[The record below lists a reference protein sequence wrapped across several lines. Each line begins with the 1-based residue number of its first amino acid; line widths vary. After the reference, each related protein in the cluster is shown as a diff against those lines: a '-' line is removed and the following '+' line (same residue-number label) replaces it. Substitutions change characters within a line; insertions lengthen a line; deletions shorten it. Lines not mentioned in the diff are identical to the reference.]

1 MSNTSIFNRRQ
12 FTSER
17 KHAFT
22 ALRSLSSISLDK
34 AHVMIQVNTN
44 NELVDS
50 SSPLYVNPDDLD
62 TFVITTSADSENT
75 ISFESVKN
83 TINLNVKDCGYF

>member
-1 MSNTSIFNRRQ
+1 
-12 FTSER
+12 
-17 KHAFT
+17 
-22 ALRSLSSISLDK
+22 
-34 AHVMIQVNTN
+34 MIQVNTN